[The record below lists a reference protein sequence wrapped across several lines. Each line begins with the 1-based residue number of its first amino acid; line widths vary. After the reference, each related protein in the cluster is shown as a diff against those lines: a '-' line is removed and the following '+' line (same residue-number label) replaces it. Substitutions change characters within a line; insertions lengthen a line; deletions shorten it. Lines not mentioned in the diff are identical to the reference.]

1 MTRIGLKKK
10 PATLTAYDILGCP
23 PAASAEQLHDAY
35 LALAFELHPD
45 RGGDP
50 EKFKTVAL
58 AWGQLRSKEARARY
72 DAQLKL
78 EGVLDCEPCK
88 GTGLRWTFGRGE
100 AACSACGG
108 KGRKS

>member
-10 PATLTAYDILGCP
+10 TATLTAYDVLSMP
-23 PAASAEQLHDAY
+23 PASSTEALHDRY
-35 LALAFELHPD
+35 LTLAFELHPD

-50 EKFKTVAL
+50 EKFKTMAL

-72 DAQLKL
+72 DAQLRL
-78 EGVLDCEPCK
+78 EGVLDCAACG

-108 KGRKS
+108 RGRK